1 MQPGWLAKSL
11 AWLRSVTKLAH
22 LNLSLLDLLGHFDAA
37 DHHLCRGSGHRAA
50 DFLLKVLHAMLM

>member
-1 MQPGWLAKSL
+1 
-11 AWLRSVTKLAH
+11 VTKLAH